1 MQPMALRTSSLPS
14 STAAATPAVD
24 WRVRVQQTVAGATT
38 ALAAG
43 DLDRLTTA
51 FAELA
56 GWDDR
61 QRAYQA
67 RCGIVEAVLSYRPAS
82 SDAWVAPFV
91 VTAAALLDALEDEPR
106 EPVLLNHAGVFL
118 YELLEAAAAEDL
130 FKAALRLDPNLPFA
144 ADNLEQAKIRKRSNG
159 RLKGAFGAR
168 MRGLAARGRKVAAQ
182 ARPVPGLKLSLCMIV
197 KDEEEMLPGCLEPL
211 HGVVDEMIVV
221 DTGSSDRTVE
231 IAESFGAKVLHFP
244 WNGSFSDARN
254 VSIDSATGDWIMYLD
269 ADEHL
274 EAEDAPKLRELLSR
288 TWREGFNLVE
298 TNYTGGEDTGSAT
311 THLAL
316 RLWRRR
322 PEYRF
327 EGRIH
332 EQKTHTMPMYL
343 PERFET
349 TTIRVRHYG
358 YLNQRIASKEKSQ
371 RNIQLLE
378 QEARENPSPFND
390 YNLGSEYLALGDA
403 AKARTHFDRA
413 WESLRSVPGMAS
425 AGYVPLLVSR
435 AARARREA
443 GDHDAAV
450 QAVEDGL
457 AAYPDHTDL
466 VMEAAL
472 SAREQGDLDRARE
485 LAERCLE
492 MGDAPNQY
500 AATVGS
506 GTFLALTVLAEIHA
520 AQGDAAGAEALYRRS
535 LDEHPE
541 YAGPVLPLAAIL
553 AGRGAPLAEVAEIVP
568 DRPSARMLAATALYE
583 TGRAEDAEV
592 WFRGVLDAQP
602 ANSAARIGLAEALL
616 SQRRY
621 ADAAAEAAVEPADS
635 PVRAAAVEVQVFA
648 AAVVG
653 DHAGLERIVSENEAA
668 LPAHEVQLFG
678 AWAAA
683 IRGDAPPSSVPA
695 AAGPLAGTFLEA
707 LLRVQEI
714 DAFAVLLGVFSVVA
728 VDPRERHEYL
738 ATMYLRRGFLGAAAD
753 EWIAVAERAPDARAM
768 MGLAKV
774 AVAKGLP
781 DDARGF
787 AAEAVALEPRNAS
800 ALSLHESIKRAFPQ
814 AA

>member
-1 MQPMALRTSSLPS
+1 MALRTSSLSS
-14 STAAATPAVD
+14 STSAPTPAVD
-24 WRVRVQQTVAGATT
+24 WRVRVQQTVAAATT
-38 ALAAG
+38 AIAAG
-43 DLDRLTTA
+43 DLDRLATA
-51 FAELA
+51 YLEL
-56 GWDDR
+56 GEWDDR
-61 QRAYQA
+61 HRAYQA
-67 RCGIVEAVLSYRPAS
+67 RCGIVEAVLAYRPAS
-82 SDAWVAPFV
+82 SDAWVGPFV
-91 VTAAALLDALEDEPR
+91 VTAAALLDALESEPR

-118 YELLEAAAAEDL
+118 YELLEAAAAEEL
-130 FKAALRLDPNLPFA
+130 FKAALRLDPNVPFA
-144 ADNLEQAKIRKRSNG
+144 ADNLEQAKTRKRQNG

-168 MRGLAARGRKVAAQ
+168 MRGLGARGRKVAAQ
-182 ARPVPGLKLSLCMIV
+182 ARFVPGLKLSLCMIV

-221 DTGSSDRTVE
+221 DTGSTDRTVE
-231 IAESFGAKVLHFP
+231 IAESFGAKVVHFP
-244 WNGSFSDARN
+244 WNGSFADARN
-254 VSIDSATGDWIMYLD
+254 VSIDNATGDWIMYLD

-274 EAEDAPKLRELLSR
+274 EAEDAPKLRDLLGR

-343 PERFET
+343 AERFET

-371 RNIQLLE
+371 RNIELLE

-403 AKARTHFDRA
+403 AKARMHFDRA
-413 WESLRSVPGMAS
+413 WESLRSMPGMAS

-443 GDHDAAV
+443 GDHAAAA

-457 AAYPDHTDL
+457 ATYPDHTDL

-472 SAREQGDLDRARE
+472 SAREQGDLERARQ

-500 AATVGS
+500 AATVGT
-506 GTFLALTVLAEIHA
+506 GTFLAMTVLAEIRA
-520 AQGDAAGAEALYRRS
+520 AQGDGAGAEELYRHS
-535 LDEHPE
+535 LAEHPE
-541 YAGPVLPLAAIL
+541 YAGPVLPLAALL
-553 AGRGAPLAEVAEIVP
+553 AGRGAPLAEIGAIVP
-568 DRPSARMLAATALYE
+568 DRPSARLLAATALYE
-583 TGRAEDAEV
+583 AGRAADAEV
-592 WFRGVLDAQP
+592 WFRQVLAAQP

-616 SQRRY
+616 SQKRY
-621 ADAAAEAAVEPADS
+621 AEAAVEAAAEPADS

-648 AAVVG
+648 AAVAG
-653 DHAGLERIVSENEAA
+653 DHAAIERIVSDNEAVV
-668 LPAHEVQLFG
+668 PAHEAQLFT

-683 IRGDAPPSSVPA
+683 IRGDAPPSWLPA

-707 LLRVQEI
+707 LLRVQEV
-714 DAFAVLLGVFSVVA
+714 DAFVVLLGVFGAVA
-728 VDPRERHEYL
+728 ADPRERHEYL

-753 EWIAVAERAPDARAM
+753 EWIAVAESAPDCRAM
-768 MGLAKV
+768 IGLAKV

-781 DDARGF
+781 EDARGF
-787 AAEAVALEPRNAS
+787 AAEAVALEPGNS
-800 ALSLHESIKRAFPQ
+800 AARVIHETINQRFPQ

>member
-1 MQPMALRTSSLPS
+1 MALRTSSLSS
-14 STAAATPAVD
+14 STSAPTPAVD
-24 WRVRVQQTVAGATT
+24 SRGGVHQTGAAATT
-38 ALAAG
+38 AIAAG
-43 DLDRLTTA
+43 DLDRLATA
-51 FAELA
+51 YLEL
-56 GWDDR
+56 GEWDDR
-61 QRAYQA
+61 HRAYQA
-67 RCGIVEAVLSYRPAS
+67 RCGIVEAVLAYRPAS
-82 SDAWVAPFV
+82 SDAWVGPFV
-91 VTAAALLDALEDEPR
+91 VTAAALLDALESEPR

-118 YELLEAAAAEDL
+118 YELLEAAAAEEL
-130 FKAALRLDPNLPFA
+130 FKAALRLDPNVPFA
-144 ADNLEQAKIRKRSNG
+144 ADNLEQAKIRKRQNG

-168 MRGLAARGRKVAAQ
+168 MRGLGARGRKVAAQ
-182 ARPVPGLKLSLCMIV
+182 ARFVPGLKLSLCMIV

-221 DTGSSDRTVE
+221 DTGSTDRTVE
-231 IAESFGAKVLHFP
+231 IAESFGAKVVHFP
-244 WNGSFSDARN
+244 WNGSFADARN
-254 VSIDSATGDWIMYLD
+254 VSIDNATGDWIMYLD

-274 EAEDAPKLRELLSR
+274 EAEDAPKLRDLLGR

-343 PERFET
+343 AERFET

-371 RNIQLLE
+371 RNIELLE

-403 AKARTHFDRA
+403 AKARMHFDRA

-443 GDHDAAV
+443 GDHAAAA

-457 AAYPDHTDL
+457 ATYPDHTDL

-472 SAREQGDLDRARE
+472 SAREQGDLERARQ

-500 AATVGS
+500 AATVGT
-506 GTFLALTVLAEIHA
+506 GTFLAMTVLAEIRA
-520 AQGDAAGAEALYRRS
+520 AQGDGAGAEELYRHS
-535 LDEHPE
+535 LAEHPE
-541 YAGPVLPLAAIL
+541 YAGPVLPLAALL
-553 AGRGAPLAEVAEIVP
+553 AGRGAPLAEIGAIVP
-568 DRPSARMLAATALYE
+568 DRPSARLLAATALYE
-583 TGRAEDAEV
+583 TGRAADAEV
-592 WFRGVLDAQP
+592 WFRQVLAAQP

-616 SQRRY
+616 SQKRY
-621 ADAAAEAAVEPADS
+621 AEAAVEAAAEPADS

-648 AAVVG
+648 AAVAG
-653 DHAGLERIVSENEAA
+653 DHAAIERIVSDNEAVV
-668 LPAHEVQLFG
+668 PAHEAQLFT

-683 IRGDAPPSSVPA
+683 IRGDAPPSWLPA

-707 LLRVQEI
+707 LLRVQEV
-714 DAFAVLLGVFSVVA
+714 DAFVVLLGVFGAVA
-728 VDPRERHEYL
+728 ADPRERHEYL

-753 EWIAVAERAPDARAM
+753 EWIAVAESAPDCRAM
-768 MGLAKV
+768 IGLAKV

-781 DDARGF
+781 EDARGF
-787 AAEAVALEPRNAS
+787 AAEAVALEPGNS
-800 ALSLHESIKRAFPQ
+800 AARVIHETINQRFPQ

>member
-1 MQPMALRTSSLPS
+1 MALRTSSLPS
-14 STAAATPAVD
+14 STAPPTAAVD
-24 WRVRVQQTVAGATT
+24 WRVRVQQTVGGAAT
-38 ALAAG
+38 AIASG
-43 DLDRLTTA
+43 DLDRLATA
-51 FAELA
+51 FAELS

-61 QRAYQA
+61 HRAHQA

-91 VTAAALLDALEDEPR
+91 VTAAALLESLEDEPR
-106 EPVLLNHAGVFL
+106 DPVLLNHAGVFL
-118 YELLEAAAAEDL
+118 YELLEGAAAEDL

-144 ADNLEQAKIRKRSNG
+144 AANLEQAKIRKRSNG

-211 HGVVDEMIVV
+211 RGVVDEMIVV

-231 IAESFGAKVLHFP
+231 IAESFGAKVVHFP

-254 VSIDSATGDWIMYLD
+254 VSIENATGDWIMYLD

-274 EAEDAPKLRELLSR
+274 EAEDAPKLRDLLGR

-332 EQKTHTMPMYL
+332 EQKTHTMPMFL

-371 RNIQLLE
+371 RNIELLE

-390 YNLGSEYLALGDA
+390 YNLGSEYLALGDP

-413 WESLRSVPGMAS
+413 WESLRAVPGMAS

-443 GDHDAAV
+443 GDHAAAA
-450 QAVEDGL
+450 QAVDEGL

-466 VMEAAL
+466 VMEAAH

-485 LAERCLE
+485 LAEQCLA
-492 MGDAPNQY
+492 MGDAPNMY
-500 AATVGS
+500 AATVGT
-506 GTFLALTVLAEIHA
+506 GTFLAMTVLAEIHA
-520 AQGDAAGAEALYRRS
+520 AQGDAAGAEELYRRS

-553 AGRGAPLAEVAEIVP
+553 AGRGAPLAEIAEIVP
-568 DRPSARMLAATALYE
+568 DRPSARLLAATALYE
-583 TGRAEDAEV
+583 VGRAEDAEA
-592 WFRGVLDAQP
+592 WFRHVLAAQP
-602 ANSAARIGLAEALL
+602 ANSAARIGLSEALL
-616 SQRRY
+616 SQKRY
-621 ADAAAEAAVEPADS
+621 REAAAEAAAEPADS
-635 PVRAAAVEVQVFA
+635 PVRAAAVEVEVFA
-648 AAVVG
+648 AAVAG
-653 DHAGLERIVSENEAA
+653 DHAALERIVSENEAA
-668 LPAHEVQLFG
+668 LPAHEAQLFG
-678 AWAAA
+678 AWATA
-683 IRGDAPPSSVPA
+683 IRGDAPPTWLPA
-695 AAGPLAGTFLEA
+695 AAGPVAGTFLEA

-714 DAFAVLLGVFSVVA
+714 DAFAVLLGVFGTIA

-753 EWIAVAERAPDARAM
+753 EWIAVAESAPDARAM
-768 MGLAKV
+768 IGLARV

-781 DDARGF
+781 DDAKSF
-787 AAEAVALEPRNAS
+787 AAEAVALEPANVA
-800 ALSLHESIKRAFPQ
+800 AASLHETIKRSFPQ

>member
-1 MQPMALRTSSLPS
+1 MALRTSSLPS
-14 STAAATPAVD
+14 STATLTAAVD
-24 WRVRVQQTVAGATT
+24 WRVRVQQTVGGAAT
-38 ALAAG
+38 AIASG
-43 DLDRLTTA
+43 DLDRLATA
-51 FAELA
+51 FAELS

-61 QRAYQA
+61 HRAHQA

-91 VTAAALLDALEDEPR
+91 VTAAALLESLEDEPR
-106 EPVLLNHAGVFL
+106 DPVLLNHAGVFL
-118 YELLEAAAAEDL
+118 YELLEGAAAEEL

-144 ADNLEQAKIRKRSNG
+144 AANLEQAKIRKRSNG

-211 HGVVDEMIVV
+211 RGVVDEMIVV

-231 IAESFGAKVLHFP
+231 IAESFGAKVVHFP

-254 VSIDSATGDWIMYLD
+254 VSIENATGDWVMYLD

-274 EAEDAPKLRELLSR
+274 EAEDAPKLRDLLGR

-332 EQKTHTMPMYL
+332 EQKTHTMPMFL

-390 YNLGSEYLALGDA
+390 YNLGSEYLALGDP
-403 AKARTHFDRA
+403 AKARIHFDRA

-425 AGYVPLLVSR
+425 AGYVPLLVTR

-443 GDHDAAV
+443 GDHAAAA
-450 QAVEDGL
+450 QAVDEGL

-466 VMEAAL
+466 VMEAAR

-485 LAERCLE
+485 LAEQCLA
-492 MGDAPNQY
+492 MGDAPNMY
-500 AATVGS
+500 AATVGT
-506 GTFLALTVLAEIHA
+506 GTFLAMTVLAEIHA

-553 AGRGAPLAEVAEIVP
+553 AGRGAPLAEIAEIVP
-568 DRPSARMLAATALYE
+568 DRPSARLLAATALYE
-583 TGRAEDAEV
+583 VGRAEDAEA
-592 WFRGVLDAQP
+592 WFRHVLAAQP
-602 ANSAARIGLAEALL
+602 ANSAARIGLSEALL
-616 SQRRY
+616 SQKRY
-621 ADAAAEAAVEPADS
+621 PEAAAEAAAEPADS
-635 PVRAAAVEVQVFA
+635 PVRAAAVEVEVFA
-648 AAVVG
+648 SAVAG
-653 DHAGLERIVSENEAA
+653 DHAALARIVSENEAA
-668 LPAHEVQLFG
+668 LPAHEAQLFG
-678 AWAAA
+678 AWATA
-683 IRGDAPPSSVPA
+683 IRGDAPPTWLPA
-695 AAGPLAGTFLEA
+695 AAGPVAGTFLEA

-714 DAFAVLLGVFSVVA
+714 DAFAVLLGVFGTIA

-753 EWIAVAERAPDARAM
+753 EWIAVAESAPDARAM
-768 MGLAKV
+768 IGLARV

-781 DDARGF
+781 DDARSF
-787 AAEAVALEPRNAS
+787 AAEADSLEPGNA
-800 ALSLHESIKRAFPQ
+800 AAASLHETIKRSFPQ

>member
-1 MQPMALRTSSLPS
+1 MALRTSSLPS
-14 STAAATPAVD
+14 STAPPTAAVD
-24 WRVRVQQTVAGATT
+24 WRVRVQQTVGGAAT
-38 ALAAG
+38 AIASG
-43 DLDRLTTA
+43 DLDRLATA
-51 FAELA
+51 FAELS

-61 QRAYQA
+61 HRAHQA

-91 VTAAALLDALEDEPR
+91 VTAAALLESLEDEPR
-106 EPVLLNHAGVFL
+106 DPVLLNHAGVFL
-118 YELLEAAAAEDL
+118 YELLEGAAAEDL

-144 ADNLEQAKIRKRSNG
+144 AANLEQAKIRKRSNG

-211 HGVVDEMIVV
+211 RGVVDEMIVV

-231 IAESFGAKVLHFP
+231 IAESFGAKVVHFP

-254 VSIDSATGDWIMYLD
+254 VSIENATGDWVMYLD

-274 EAEDAPKLRELLSR
+274 EAEDAPKLRDLLGR

-316 RLWRRR
+316 RVWRRR

-332 EQKTHTMPMYL
+332 EQKTHTMPMFL

-390 YNLGSEYLALGDA
+390 YNLGSEYLALGDP

-443 GDHDAAV
+443 GDHAAAA
-450 QAVEDGL
+450 QAVDEGL

-466 VMEAAL
+466 VMEATL
-472 SAREQGDLDRARE
+472 SAREQGDLVQARE
-485 LAERCLE
+485 LAKRCLA
-492 MGDAPNQY
+492 MGDAPNMY
-500 AATVGS
+500 AATVGT
-506 GTFLALTVLAEIHA
+506 GTFLAMTVLAEIHA
-520 AQGDAAGAEALYRRS
+520 AQGDAAGAEELYRRS

-553 AGRGAPLAEVAEIVP
+553 AGRGAPLAEIAEIVP
-568 DRPSARMLAATALYE
+568 DRPSARLLAATALYE
-583 TGRAEDAEV
+583 VGRAEDAEA
-592 WFRGVLDAQP
+592 WFRHVLAAQP
-602 ANSAARIGLAEALL
+602 ANSAARIGLSEALL
-616 SQRRY
+616 SQKRY
-621 ADAAAEAAVEPADS
+621 PEAAAEAAAEPADS
-635 PVRAAAVEVQVFA
+635 PVRAAAVEVEVFA
-648 AAVVG
+648 AAVAG
-653 DHAGLERIVSENEAA
+653 DHAALARIVSENEAA
-668 LPAHEVQLFG
+668 LPAHEAQLFG
-678 AWAAA
+678 AWATA
-683 IRGDAPPSSVPA
+683 IRGDAPPTWLPA
-695 AAGPLAGTFLEA
+695 AAGPVAGTFLEA

-714 DAFAVLLGVFSVVA
+714 DAFAVLLAVFGTIA

-753 EWIAVAERAPDARAM
+753 EWIAVAESAPDARAM
-768 MGLAKV
+768 IGLARV

-781 DDARGF
+781 DDARSF
-787 AAEAVALEPRNAS
+787 AAEADSLEPGNA
-800 ALSLHESIKRAFPQ
+800 AAASLHETIKRSFPQ

>member
-1 MQPMALRTSSLPS
+1 MALRTSSLPS
-14 STAAATPAVD
+14 STAGSTPAVD
-24 WRVRVQQTVAGATT
+24 WRARVQQTVAGATT

-43 DLDRLTTA
+43 DLDRLATA

-91 VTAAALLDALEDEPR
+91 VTAAALLDTLEDEPR

-118 YELLEAAAAEDL
+118 YELLEAAAAEEL
-130 FKAALRLDPNLPFA
+130 FKAALRLDPNQPFA
-144 ADNLEQAKIRKRSNG
+144 AANLEQAKIRKRSYG

-168 MRGLAARGRKVAAQ
+168 MHGLAARGRKVAAQ
-182 ARPVPGLKLSLCMIV
+182 ARPVQGLKLSLCMIV

-211 HGVVDEMIVV
+211 RGVVDEMIVV

-231 IAESFGAKVLHFP
+231 IAESFGAKVVHFP

-254 VSIDSATGDWIMYLD
+254 VSIDNATGDWIMYLD

-378 QEARENPSPFND
+378 QEGRENPSPFND

-403 AKARTHFDRA
+403 DKARMHFDRA

-443 GDHDAAV
+443 GDHAAAV
-450 QAVEDGL
+450 QAVDEGL
-457 AAYPDHTDL
+457 SAYPDHTDL

-492 MGDAPNQY
+492 MGDAPNRY

-541 YAGPVLPLAAIL
+541 YAGPVLPLAGIL
-553 AGRGAPLAEVAEIVP
+553 AGRGAPLADIAEIVP
-568 DRPSARMLAATALYE
+568 DRPSARLLAATALYE
-583 TGRAEDAEV
+583 TGRAEDAEA
-592 WFRGVLDAQP
+592 WFRGVLAAQP

-621 ADAAAEAAVEPADS
+621 ADAAAEASAEPADS
-635 PVRAAAVEVQVFA
+635 PLRAAAVEVEVFA
-648 AAVVG
+648 AAVAG
-653 DHAGLERIVSENEAA
+653 DHARLERIVSESSAA

-683 IRGDAPPSSVPA
+683 IRGDAPPTWLPA
-695 AAGPLAGTFLEA
+695 AAGAVAGTFLEA

-714 DAFAVLLGVFSVVA
+714 DAFAVLLGVFGTVA

-753 EWIAVAERAPDARAM
+753 EWIAVAESAPDARAM
-768 MGLAKV
+768 IGLAKV

-781 DDARGF
+781 EDARGF
-787 AAEAVALEPRNAS
+787 AAEAVSLEPGNA
-800 ALSLHESIKRAFPQ
+800 AAVSLHESIKRAFPQ

>member
-1 MQPMALRTSSLPS
+1 MALRTSSLPS
-14 STAAATPAVD
+14 SSAAPTPAAD
-24 WRVRVQQTVAGATT
+24 WRVRVQHAVAGA
-38 ALAAG
+38 AAAIAAG
-43 DLDRLTTA
+43 DLDRLATA

-56 GWDDR
+56 EWDDR
-61 QRAYQA
+61 HRAYQA
-67 RCGIVEAVLSYRPAS
+67 RCGIVEAVLAYRPAS
-82 SDAWVAPFV
+82 SDAWVGPFV
-91 VTAAALLDALEDEPR
+91 IAAAALLDALEDEPR
-106 EPVLLNHAGVFL
+106 EPALLSHAGVFL

-130 FKAALRLDPNLPFA
+130 FKAALRLDPNLPYA
-144 ADNLEQAKIRKRSNG
+144 ADNLEQAKIRKRNAG

-168 MRGLAARGRKVAAQ
+168 MRGLAVRGRKVAAQ
-182 ARPVPGLKLSLCMIV
+182 ARPVSGLRLSLCMIV
-197 KDEEEMLPGCLEPL
+197 KDEEEMLPGCLDPL
-211 HGVVDEMIVV
+211 RGVVDEMIVV
-221 DTGSSDRTVE
+221 DTGSTDRTVE
-231 IAESFGAKVLHFP
+231 IAESFGAKVVHFP
-244 WNGSFSDARN
+244 WNGSFADARN
-254 VSIDSATGDWIMYLD
+254 VSLDSATGDWVMYLD

-274 EAEDAPKLRELLSR
+274 EAGDAPKLRDLLGH

-316 RLWRRR
+316 RLWRHR

-371 RNIQLLE
+371 RNIELLE
-378 QEARENPSPFND
+378 QEARESPSPFND

-403 AKARTHFDRA
+403 ARARTHFDRA
-413 WESLRSVPGMAS
+413 WDSLKAVPGMSS

-443 GDHDAAV
+443 GDHAAAAV
-450 QAVEDGL
+450 AVDEGL
-457 AAYPDHTDL
+457 ATYPDHTDL

-472 SAREQGDLDRARE
+472 SAREQGDLPRARG

-492 MGDAPNQY
+492 MGDAPNMY
-500 AATVGS
+500 AATVGT
-506 GTFLALTVLAEIHA
+506 GTFLAMTVLAEIQT
-520 AQGDAAGAEALYRRS
+520 AQGDAAAAEALYRRS
-535 LDEHPE
+535 LEEHPE

-553 AGRGAPLAEVAEIVP
+553 ARRGAPLAEIEQVVP
-568 DRPSARMLAATALYE
+568 DRPSARLLAATALYE
-583 TGRAEDAEV
+583 AGRAEDAEA
-592 WFRGVLDAQP
+592 WFRHVLEAQP

-621 ADAAAEAAVEPADS
+621 TEAAAEARLEPTDS
-635 PVRAAAVEVQVFA
+635 PLHGAAIEVQVFA
-648 AAVVG
+648 AAVAG
-653 DHAGLERIVSENEAA
+653 DHAAVERVVSAGETA
-668 LPAHEVQLFG
+668 LPAHEAQLFS

-683 IRGDAPPSSVPA
+683 IRGDAPPAWLPA

-707 LLRVQEI
+707 LLRVEEV
-714 DAFAVLLGVFSVVA
+714 DAFAVLLGVFGTIP
-728 VDPRERHEYL
+728 VDSRERHEYL

-753 EWIAVAERAPDARAM
+753 EWIEVAQTAPDARAM

-781 DDARGF
+781 DDAHQL
-787 AAEAVALEPRNAS
+787 AAQAVALEPGNAT
-800 ALSLHESIKRAFPQ
+800 AAVLHESIKRRFSQ

>member
-1 MQPMALRTSSLPS
+1 
-14 STAAATPAVD
+14 
-24 WRVRVQQTVAGATT
+24 VQQTVAAATT
-38 ALAAG
+38 AIAAG
-43 DLDRLTTA
+43 DLDRLATA
-51 FAELA
+51 YLEL
-56 GWDDR
+56 GEWDDR
-61 QRAYQA
+61 HRAYQA
-67 RCGIVEAVLSYRPAS
+67 RCGIVEAVLAYRPAS
-82 SDAWVAPFV
+82 SDAWVGPFV
-91 VTAAALLDALEDEPR
+91 VTAAALLDALESEPR

-118 YELLEAAAAEDL
+118 YELLEAAAAEEL
-130 FKAALRLDPNLPFA
+130 FKAALRLDPNVPFA
-144 ADNLEQAKIRKRSNG
+144 ADNLEQAKIRKRQNG
-159 RLKGAFGAR
+159 RLKGVFGAR
-168 MRGLAARGRKVAAQ
+168 MRGLGARGRKVAAQ
-182 ARPVPGLKLSLCMIV
+182 ARFVPGLKLSLCMIV

-221 DTGSSDRTVE
+221 DTGSTDRTVE
-231 IAESFGAKVLHFP
+231 IAESFGAKVVHFP
-244 WNGSFSDARN
+244 WNGSFADARN
-254 VSIDSATGDWIMYLD
+254 VSIDNATGDWIMYLD

-274 EAEDAPKLRELLSR
+274 EAEDAPKLRDLLGR

-343 PERFET
+343 AERFET

-371 RNIQLLE
+371 RNIELLE

-403 AKARTHFDRA
+403 AKARMHFDRA

-443 GDHDAAV
+443 GDHAAAA

-457 AAYPDHTDL
+457 ATYPDHTDL

-472 SAREQGDLDRARE
+472 SAREQGDLERARQ

-500 AATVGS
+500 AATVGT
-506 GTFLALTVLAEIHA
+506 GTFLAMTVLAEIRA
-520 AQGDAAGAEALYRRS
+520 AQGDGAGAEELYRHS
-535 LDEHPE
+535 LAEHPE
-541 YAGPVLPLAAIL
+541 YAGPVLPLAALL
-553 AGRGAPLAEVAEIVP
+553 AGRGAPLAEIGAIVP
-568 DRPSARMLAATALYE
+568 DRPSARLLAATALYE
-583 TGRAEDAEV
+583 TGRAADAEV
-592 WFRGVLDAQP
+592 WFRQVLAAQP

-616 SQRRY
+616 SQKRY
-621 ADAAAEAAVEPADS
+621 AEAAVEAAAEPADS

-648 AAVVG
+648 AAVAG
-653 DHAGLERIVSENEAA
+653 DHAAIERIVSDNEAVV
-668 LPAHEVQLFG
+668 PAHEAQLFT

-683 IRGDAPPSSVPA
+683 IRGDAPPSWLPA

-707 LLRVQEI
+707 LLRVQEV
-714 DAFAVLLGVFSVVA
+714 DAFVVLLGVFGAVA
-728 VDPRERHEYL
+728 ADPRERHEYL

-753 EWIAVAERAPDARAM
+753 EWIAVAESAPDCRAM
-768 MGLAKV
+768 IGLAKV

-781 DDARGF
+781 EDARGF
-787 AAEAVALEPRNAS
+787 AAEAVALEPGNS
-800 ALSLHESIKRAFPQ
+800 AARVIHETINQRFPQ

>member
-1 MQPMALRTSSLPS
+1 MALRTSSLPS
-14 STAAATPAVD
+14 STAPPTAAVD
-24 WRVRVQQTVAGATT
+24 WRVRVQQTVGGAAT
-38 ALAAG
+38 AIASG
-43 DLDRLTTA
+43 DLDRLATA
-51 FAELA
+51 FAELS

-61 QRAYQA
+61 HRAHQA

-91 VTAAALLDALEDEPR
+91 VTAAALLESLEDEPR
-106 EPVLLNHAGVFL
+106 DPVLLNHAGVFL
-118 YELLEAAAAEDL
+118 YELLEGAAAEDL

-144 ADNLEQAKIRKRSNG
+144 AANLEQAKIRKRSNG

-211 HGVVDEMIVV
+211 RGVVDEMIVV

-231 IAESFGAKVLHFP
+231 IAESFGAKVVHFP

-254 VSIDSATGDWIMYLD
+254 VSIENATGDWVMYLD

-274 EAEDAPKLRELLSR
+274 EAEDAPKLRDLLGR

-311 THLAL
+311 TPLAL
-316 RLWRRR
+316 RVWRRR

-332 EQKTHTMPMYL
+332 EQKTHTMPMFL

-390 YNLGSEYLALGDA
+390 YNLGSEYLALGDP

-443 GDHDAAV
+443 GDHAAAA
-450 QAVEDGL
+450 QAVDEGL

-466 VMEAAL
+466 VMEAAH

-485 LAERCLE
+485 LAEQCLA
-492 MGDAPNQY
+492 MGDAPNVY
-500 AATVGS
+500 AATVGT
-506 GTFLALTVLAEIHA
+506 GTFLAMTVLAEIHA
-520 AQGDAAGAEALYRRS
+520 AQGDAAGAEELYRRS

-553 AGRGAPLAEVAEIVP
+553 AGRGAPLAEIAEIVP
-568 DRPSARMLAATALYE
+568 DRPSARLLAATALYE
-583 TGRAEDAEV
+583 VGRAEDAEA
-592 WFRGVLDAQP
+592 WFRHVLAAQP
-602 ANSAARIGLAEALL
+602 ANSAARIGLSEALL
-616 SQRRY
+616 SQKRY
-621 ADAAAEAAVEPADS
+621 REAAAEAAAEPADS
-635 PVRAAAVEVQVFA
+635 PVRAAAVEVEVFA
-648 AAVVG
+648 AAVAG
-653 DHAGLERIVSENEAA
+653 DHAALARIVSENEAA
-668 LPAHEVQLFG
+668 LPAHEAQLFG
-678 AWAAA
+678 AWATA
-683 IRGDAPPSSVPA
+683 IRGDAPPTWLPA
-695 AAGPLAGTFLEA
+695 AAGPVAGTFLEA

-714 DAFAVLLGVFSVVA
+714 DAFAVLLGVFGTIA

-753 EWIAVAERAPDARAM
+753 EWIAVAESAPDARAM
-768 MGLAKV
+768 IGLARV

-781 DDARGF
+781 DDAKSF
-787 AAEAVALEPRNAS
+787 AAEAVALEPANVA
-800 ALSLHESIKRAFPQ
+800 AASLHETIKRSFPQ

>member
-1 MQPMALRTSSLPS
+1 MALRTSSLPS
-14 STAAATPAVD
+14 STAPPTAAVD
-24 WRVRVQQTVAGATT
+24 WRVRVQQTVGGAAT
-38 ALAAG
+38 AIASG
-43 DLDRLTTA
+43 DLDRLATA
-51 FAELA
+51 FAELS

-61 QRAYQA
+61 HRAHQA

-91 VTAAALLDALEDEPR
+91 VTAAALLESLEDEPR
-106 EPVLLNHAGVFL
+106 DPVLLNHAGVFL
-118 YELLEAAAAEDL
+118 YELLEGAAAEDL

-144 ADNLEQAKIRKRSNG
+144 AANLEQAKIRKRSNG

-211 HGVVDEMIVV
+211 RGVVDEMIVV

-231 IAESFGAKVLHFP
+231 IAESFGAKVVHFP

-254 VSIDSATGDWIMYLD
+254 VSIENATGDWIMYLD

-274 EAEDAPKLRELLSR
+274 EAEDAPKLRDLLGR

-332 EQKTHTMPMYL
+332 EQKTHTMPMFL

-390 YNLGSEYLALGDA
+390 YNLGSEYLALGDP

-425 AGYVPLLVSR
+425 AGYVPLLVTR

-443 GDHDAAV
+443 GDHAAAA
-450 QAVEDGL
+450 QAVDEGL

-466 VMEAAL
+466 VMEAAH

-485 LAERCLE
+485 LAERCLA
-492 MGDAPNQY
+492 MGDAPNMY
-500 AATVGS
+500 AATVGT
-506 GTFLALTVLAEIHA
+506 GTFLAMTVLAEIHA

-553 AGRGAPLAEVAEIVP
+553 AGRGAPLAEIAEIVP
-568 DRPSARMLAATALYE
+568 DRPSARLLAATALYE
-583 TGRAEDAEV
+583 VGRAEDAEA
-592 WFRGVLDAQP
+592 WFRHVLAAQP
-602 ANSAARIGLAEALL
+602 ANSAARIGLSEALL
-616 SQRRY
+616 SQKRY
-621 ADAAAEAAVEPADS
+621 REAAAEAAAEPADS
-635 PVRAAAVEVQVFA
+635 PVRAAAVEVEVFA
-648 AAVVG
+648 SAVAG
-653 DHAGLERIVSENEAA
+653 DHAALARIVSENEAA

-678 AWAAA
+678 AWATA
-683 IRGDAPPSSVPA
+683 IRGDAPPTWLPA
-695 AAGPLAGTFLEA
+695 AAGPVAGTFLEA

-714 DAFAVLLGVFSVVA
+714 DAFAVLLGVFGTIA

-753 EWIAVAERAPDARAM
+753 EWIAVAESAPDARAM
-768 MGLAKV
+768 IGLARV

-781 DDARGF
+781 DDARSF
-787 AAEAVALEPRNAS
+787 AAEADSLEPGNA
-800 ALSLHESIKRAFPQ
+800 AAASLHETIKRSFPQ

>member
-1 MQPMALRTSSLPS
+1 MALRTSSLPS
-14 STAAATPAVD
+14 STSAAAPAAD
-24 WRVRVQQTVAGATT
+24 WRVRVQQTVAAAST
-38 ALAAG
+38 AIAAG
-43 DLDRLTTA
+43 DLDRLATA
-51 FAELA
+51 FVEL
-56 GWDDR
+56 GEWDDR

-67 RCGIVEAVLSYRPAS
+67 RCGIVEAVLAYRPAS
-82 SDAWVAPFV
+82 SEAWVGPFV
-91 VTAAALLDALEDEPR
+91 VAAAALLDALEAEPR

-144 ADNLEQAKIRKRSNG
+144 AANLEQARIRKRSNG

-182 ARPVPGLKLSLCMIV
+182 ARPVPGLRLSLCMIV
-197 KDEEEMLPGCLEPL
+197 KDEEEMLPGCLAPL
-211 HGVVDEMIVV
+211 QGVVDEMIVV

-231 IAESFGAKVLHFP
+231 IAESFGAKVVHFP

-254 VSIDSATGDWIMYLD
+254 VSIDNATGDWVMYLD

-274 EAEDAPKLRELLSR
+274 ESEDAPKLRELLGR

-343 PERFET
+343 AERFET

-371 RNIQLLE
+371 RNIELLE

-413 WESLRSVPGMAS
+413 WEALRSVPGLAS

-443 GDHDAAV
+443 GDHAAAA
-450 QAVEDGL
+450 QAVAEGL

-466 VMEAAL
+466 VLEAAL
-472 SAREQGDLDRARE
+472 SAREQGDLDRALE
-485 LAERCLE
+485 LAERCLD
-492 MGDAPNQY
+492 MGDAPHAY
-500 AATVGS
+500 AATVGA
-506 GTFLALTVLAEIHA
+506 GTFLAMGLLAEVRTA
-520 AQGDAAGAEALYRRS
+520 RGDAAGGEELYRRS
-535 LDEHPE
+535 LAEHPD
-541 YAGPVLPLAAIL
+541 YPAPVLPLVAIL
-553 AGRGAPLAEVAEIVP
+553 ARRGAPIDEIRGIVP
-568 DRPSARMLAATALYE
+568 DRPSTLLLAATALYE
-583 TGRAEDAEV
+583 AGRSADAEP
-592 WFRGVLDAQP
+592 WFRTVLAAQP
-602 ANSAARIGLAEALL
+602 ANSAARIGLTEALL
-616 SQRRY
+616 LERRY
-621 ADAAAEAAVEPADS
+621 AEAAAEAAREPADS
-635 PVRAAAVEVQVFA
+635 PLRDAALHVRLFA
-648 AAVVG
+648 AAVAG
-653 DHAGLERIVSENEAA
+653 DHAAMDALLDAA
-668 LPAHEVQLFG
+668 PADLPPHDTALHR

-683 IRGDAPPSSVPA
+683 FRGEAPAGTLPA
-695 AAGPLAGTFLEA
+695 AAGPLAGTILEA
-707 LLRVQEI
+707 LLRVQELG
-714 DAFAVLLGVFSVVA
+714 AFGALAQVFSA
-728 VDPRERHEYL
+728 VDADPRERSEFL
-738 ATMYLRRGFLGAAAD
+738 ATIYLRRGFLAAAAD
-753 EWIAVAERAPDARAM
+753 EWIEVARSAPDARAM
-768 MGLAKV
+768 IGLAQV
-774 AVAKGLP
+774 AVARNFL
-781 DDARGF
+781 DDARDF
-787 AAEAVALEPRNAS
+787 AAEALAIEPGNGAARNLLEAI
-800 ALSLHESIKRAFPQ
+800 IKRIPQ

>member
-1 MQPMALRTSSLPS
+1 MALRTSSLPS
-14 STAAATPAVD
+14 STASPTAAVD
-24 WRVRVQQTVAGATT
+24 WRVRVQQTVGGAAT
-38 ALAAG
+38 AIASG
-43 DLDRLTTA
+43 DLDRLATA
-51 FAELA
+51 FAELS

-61 QRAYQA
+61 HRAHQA

-91 VTAAALLDALEDEPR
+91 VTAAALLESLEDEPR
-106 EPVLLNHAGVFL
+106 DPVLLNHAGVFL
-118 YELLEAAAAEDL
+118 YELLEGAAAEDL

-144 ADNLEQAKIRKRSNG
+144 AANLEQAKIRKRSNG

-211 HGVVDEMIVV
+211 RGVVDEMIVV

-231 IAESFGAKVLHFP
+231 IAESFGAKVVHFP

-254 VSIDSATGDWIMYLD
+254 VSIDNATGDWVMYLD

-274 EAEDAPKLRELLSR
+274 EAEDALKLRDLLGR

-332 EQKTHTMPMYL
+332 EQKTHTMPMFL

-390 YNLGSEYLALGDA
+390 YNLGSEYLALGDP

-443 GDHDAAV
+443 GDHAAAA
-450 QAVEDGL
+450 QAVDEGL

-472 SAREQGDLDRARE
+472 SAREQGDLVRARE
-485 LAERCLE
+485 LAEQCLA
-492 MGDAPNQY
+492 MGDAPNMY
-500 AATVGS
+500 AATVGT
-506 GTFLALTVLAEIHA
+506 GTFLAMTVLAEIHA
-520 AQGDAAGAEALYRRS
+520 AQGDAAGAEELYRRS

-553 AGRGAPLAEVAEIVP
+553 AGRGAPLAEIAEIVP
-568 DRPSARMLAATALYE
+568 DRPSARLLAATALYE
-583 TGRAEDAEV
+583 VGRAEDAEA
-592 WFRGVLDAQP
+592 WFRHVLAAQP
-602 ANSAARIGLAEALL
+602 ANSAARIGLSEALL
-616 SQRRY
+616 SQKRY
-621 ADAAAEAAVEPADS
+621 REAAAEAAAEPADS
-635 PVRAAAVEVQVFA
+635 PVRAAAVEVEVFA
-648 AAVVG
+648 AAVAG
-653 DHAGLERIVSENEAA
+653 DHAALARIVSENEAA
-668 LPAHEVQLFG
+668 LPAHEAQLFG
-678 AWAAA
+678 AWATA
-683 IRGDAPPSSVPA
+683 IRGDAPPTWLPA
-695 AAGPLAGTFLEA
+695 AAGPVAGTFLEA

-714 DAFAVLLGVFSVVA
+714 DAFAVLLGVFGTIA

-753 EWIAVAERAPDARAM
+753 EWIAVAESAPDARAM
-768 MGLAKV
+768 IGLARV

-781 DDARGF
+781 DDAKSF
-787 AAEAVALEPRNAS
+787 AAEAVALEPANA
-800 ALSLHESIKRAFPQ
+800 AAASLHETIKRSFPQ